1 MALDVH
7 RNGVLRKG
15 NDQKKWIEEEEVLR
29 KIITKK
35 HPTDPL
41 QLLGERS
48 FNEPR
53 NVPQDEI
60 GTPVQEFFRDATI
73 FLSGGTGFMGKMLI
87 EKLLRSCPHIKH
99 IYLLVR
105 MKKGKTPHERIDD
118 IFQDR
123 VSEILY
129 RMSCALFSAKT
140 GMCTLSGAFSAL
152 SVD

>member
-15 NDQKKWIEEEEVLR
+15 HELKGSDDEEIMK
-29 KIITKK
+29 KIITQK
-35 HPTDPL
+35 HPIDPL
-41 QLLGERS
+41 ELLGERS

-73 FLSGGTGFMGKMLI
+73 LLTGGTGFMGKMLI

-105 MKKGKTPHERIDD
+105 TKKGKTPHERIDD

-123 VSEILY
+123 VSGFLLCGIFDIFNVYESKLHLM
-129 RMSCALFSAKT
+129 RRKNL
-140 GMCTLSGAFSAL
+140 
-152 SVD
+152 